1 MEYFQ
6 DIDWQQLKDEEG
18 RSIDDLLK
26 DEHFEVEIFNDNVY
40 TAYGG
45 AVKVGKKSIKDMLEF
60 IEAIT

>member
-40 TAYGG
+40 TYRLWWCCQSRKEVHKRH
-45 AVKVGKKSIKDMLEF
+45 AVIH
-60 IEAIT
+60 